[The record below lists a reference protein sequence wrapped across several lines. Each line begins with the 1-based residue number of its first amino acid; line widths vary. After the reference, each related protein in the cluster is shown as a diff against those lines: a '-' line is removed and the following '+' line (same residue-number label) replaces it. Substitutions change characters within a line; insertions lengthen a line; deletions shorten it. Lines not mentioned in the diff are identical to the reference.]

1 VSVRVGLSVYD
12 IDAREL
18 VDLALAAEAA
28 GFASLWLGEHVVLPL
43 DYSTEHP
50 ATTSDRNVSHRTT
63 IIDPSTILVDPLVS
77 LAAVAEATERITL
90 ATGIYLLPLRH
101 PLAIARMTVTL
112 QMLAAGRFMLGVG
125 SGWLREEFDALGV
138 PFDERGA
145 RFDETLA
152 ILRAAW
158 AGGELKHDGACYRFD
173 RVLVTPDPIRIPLIL
188 GGNTERALRRAARV
202 GDGWFSSGN
211 PSLEEAVRLRTRL
224 EELSDEAGR
233 QDPLPIYVRMS
244 GRGSAAVERYGELGF
259 EHVTVWANE
268 LWPRD
273 GEPAEKRERFL
284 AAADELLA

>member
-1 VSVRVGLSVYD
+1 MSVRVGLSVYD
-12 IDAREL
+12 IHAREL
-18 VDLALAAEAA
+18 VELATAAEVA

-43 DYSTEHP
+43 DYATEHP
-50 ATTSDRNVSHRTT
+50 ATTSDSNVSHRTT

-77 LAAVAEATERITL
+77 LAAVAQATERITL

-101 PLAIARMTVTL
+101 PLAIARMTATL
-112 QMLAAGRFMLGVG
+112 QMLAGGRFMLGVG
-125 SGWLREEFDALGV
+125 SGWLREEFDALNV

-145 RFDETLA
+145 RFEETLA

-173 RVLVTPDPIRIPLIL
+173 RVLVTPDPIGIPLIL

-211 PSLEEAVRLRTRL
+211 PSVDEAVRLRTRL
-224 EELSDEAGR
+224 QELSEEAGR
-233 QDPLPIYVRMS
+233 PEPLPIYVRMS
-244 GRGSAAVERYGELGF
+244 GRGRAAVEQYGELGF

-273 GEPAEKRERFL
+273 GAPAEKRERFL
-284 AAADELLA
+284 AAAAELLA

>member
-1 VSVRVGLSVYD
+1 VSIRVGLSVYD
-12 IDAREL
+12 IHPREL
-18 VDLALAAEAA
+18 VDLAVAAEAA

-43 DYSTEHP
+43 DYATEHP
-50 ATTSDRNVSHRTT
+50 ATTSDRNVSHRTA

-112 QMLAAGRFMLGVG
+112 QLLAGGRFMLGVG

-173 RVLVTPDPIRIPLIL
+173 RVLVTPDPIGVPLIL

-211 PSLEEAVRLRTRL
+211 PTLEEAIRLRTRL

-244 GRGSAAVERYGELGF
+244 GRGRVAVERYGDLGF

-273 GEPAEKRERFL
+273 GGSEEKRERFL